1 MQMIK
6 SLVVAM
12 IIAITTSSS
21 CFKVEN
27 DLVQPDHL
35 AVLNHYRTRV
45 VRVVDFDYEADMVY
59 AIDGVGHIWSF
70 YGIEDWAVG
79 DWASILLYD
88 NNTRDIRD
96 DVIIKITYGGIFE

>member
-1 MQMIK
+1 MQKTI
-6 SLVVAM
+6 SLIIAM
-12 IIAITTSSS
+12 MIAITSSS
-21 CFKVEN
+21 YVKVAN
-27 DLVQPDHL
+27 DQAQPDHF
-35 AVLNHYRTRV
+35 AVLSHYHTRV

-70 YGIEDWAVG
+70 YGIEDWAVC

-88 NNTRDIRD
+88 NDTRDIRD